1 MYRYAFCVDFYWKS
15 YGDGLV
21 TENSNCQSNFYS
33 ISGLSEFYSDFQLLY
48 TEFID
53 IRRKSLQVGDNTTI
67 SAATSFLEKLESFSA
82 RYMLNSPTRK
92 DSTESVQTRRRTFVR
107 TTDLDQVDKAMVSF
121 HSLPEWVLPM

>member
-1 MYRYAFCVDFYWKS
+1 M
-15 YGDGLV
+15 

-67 SAATSFLEKLESFSA
+67 SAATSFLEKLESFST